1 MKVVVLIIWLVLSIN
16 VNHEKQT
23 TPIQNKI
30 EVDGETNK
38 QNIIESV
45 EEFLKILELDSDT
58 LYVPF
63 K

>member
-1 MKVVVLIIWLVLSIN
+1 MKTLIIIALFVLTNTSTKEII
-16 VNHEKQT
+16 
-23 TPIQNKI
+23 TPKSQI
-30 EVDGETNK
+30 EIDGETNK